1 MNTNTNTRG
10 KTMIMTPEETDAVLY
25 RFAGVPSLTEW
36 DRLSVSPF
44 PYLPV
49 QLAAQIIDGEI
60 GDTNFAAMHAK
71 WVQEDRQQRPVG
83 GRRATVST
91 RSIMIITLMHW
102 IAGES
107 ASIRHMARTME
118 ARLTD
123 EQKRL
128 IGVDHINADGTSWYN
143 RITSATKTM
152 HEVMDSEP
160 MPKYSRK
167 ESKRLLAQDKISRHR
182 KLTGEQRVELH
193 SYRQSIR
200 AVRAVRRERL
210 EDFTFA
216 LVSSIVTQAKAINL
230 LDGYN
235 GDVALDGT
243 YVRVDGTA
251 SNQELNTPARSTNLE
266 AGVYARRGN
275 HRPRRDKDPSAK
287 PKSKLRQRFGFEA
300 DIVTMTSG
308 TPSIPNLVLG
318 ATLHRPGMIRGVAS
332 TLFPR
337 INDLYLPAG
346 NISVDR
352 AYNALKTHHFHE
364 VLMQFGYEFVFD
376 YKRKNLGEQ
385 ASFHH
390 EGVGYI
396 MVEGTWYLASLPSQ
410 LADAVIHSQL
420 PETDDNYI
428 DKETLLKRIE
438 ARRDYQLV
446 RHGRRDRQGFQRY
459 KLPDS
464 SKYIAFD
471 QVTGE
476 LLPKPTVKTVTI
488 PATVGLKFAQ
498 KYPYKTPEWQAAY
511 NLRSEIERKN
521 GQLKHSRFEGL
532 GDALRRPGRGYT
544 AHAIALAMSLVAHN
558 IRTIDVFV
566 RKAEGIDTTK
576 SASRRSRRDTAET
589 LTDIRPQRDGRAAA

>member
-1 MNTNTNTRG
+1 MNTNMNTKG
-10 KTMIMTPEETDAVLY
+10 KTMIMTPDETDAVLY

-44 PYLPV
+44 PHLPV

-60 GDTNFAAMHAK
+60 GDTDFAALLAK

-128 IGVDHINADGTSWYN
+128 IGIEHIDADGTSWYN
-143 RITSATKTM
+143 RLSSATKAM
-152 HEVMDSEP
+152 HEVMDPAP

-167 ESKRLLAQDKISRHR
+167 ESKKLLARDKIGRHR
-182 KLTGEQRVELH
+182 KLTGEQRIELH
-193 SYRQSIR
+193 SYRRSIR
-200 AVRAVRRERL
+200 DVRAVRRERL

-216 LVSSIVTQAKAINL
+216 LISSIVTQARAINL

-243 YVRVDGTA
+243 YVRVDGKV
-251 SNQELNTPARSTNLE
+251 SQEDLSLPALSTNLE
-266 AGVYARRGN
+266 AGAYARRGN
-275 HRPRRDKDPSAK
+275 HRPPREKGEVRY
-287 PKSKLRQRFGFEA
+287 RFGFEA

-318 ATLHRPGMIRGVAS
+318 ATLHRPGAIRRVES

-337 INDLYLPAG
+337 INELRLPVG

-352 AYNALKTHHFHE
+352 AYNGLKTHHFHE
-364 VLMQFGYEFVFD
+364 VLMQFGYDFVFD
-376 YKRKNLGEQ
+376 YKRKNLGVQ

-390 EGVGYI
+390 DGVGYV
-396 MVEGTWYLASLPSQ
+396 MVEGTWYLASLPEQ
-410 LADAVIHSQL
+410 LANAVIHSQL
-420 PETDDNYI
+420 PETDDNHI

-464 SKYIAFD
+464 TKYIAFD

-488 PATVGLKFAQ
+488 PATVGLRFAQ
-498 KYPYKTPEWQAAY
+498 KYPYRTPEWHAAY

-558 IRTIDVFV
+558 IRTIDIFV

-576 SASRRSRRDTAET
+576 SASRRSRRDITET